1 MENKPNGVVVT
12 SNGFSHDKVHVAP
25 EISEDSIETKDYESS
40 EDKNS
45 SSPASKSAANG
56 NVRTYTVPQPFSLA
70 TEKRGSCTHNVG
82 PESAGNGVT
91 SSLKANNTRSP
102 QATRNSQPNSPLSL
116 RKLYLSDTKKHL
128 DEEDNC
134 SVASSTAASV
144 RTVKSRVTFGTAPS
158 FKSAE
163 CAEKRREFYMKL
175 EEKQQ
180 ALEAEKSACEA
191 RTKEEQEA
199 AIKQLRKNLVIKA
212 KPVPSFYYEG
222 PPPKAELKKLPLTRP
237 KSPKLSRRKSSG
249 DVNSSSQEDK
259 GGVCSR
265 AQRHSIGGPKA
276 EPANLRTPN
285 SKGQISGNGNCRVK
299 DQPEQENETTETT
312 IPNINEQNETTE
324 TTLPNINEQTNGD
337 ITVH

>member
-1 MENKPNGVVVT
+1 
-12 SNGFSHDKVHVAP
+12 
-25 EISEDSIETKDYESS
+25 
-40 EDKNS
+40 
-45 SSPASKSAANG
+45 
-56 NVRTYTVPQPFSLA
+56 
-70 TEKRGSCTHNVG
+70 
-82 PESAGNGVT
+82 
-91 SSLKANNTRSP
+91 
-102 QATRNSQPNSPLSL
+102 
-116 RKLYLSDTKKHL
+116 
-128 DEEDNC
+128 
-134 SVASSTAASV
+134 
-144 RTVKSRVTFGTAPS
+144 
-158 FKSAE
+158 
-163 CAEKRREFYMKL
+163 MKL

>member
-25 EISEDSIETKDYESS
+25 EISEDSIETKDYEVKECTEENSVVEQCPENQEVPEGKNEKSGALKSS

-102 QATRNSQPNSPLSL
+102 QETRNSQNVLSL
-116 RKLYLSDTKKHL
+116 AVH
-128 DEEDNC
+128 
-134 SVASSTAASV
+134 STAASV

-163 CAEKRREFYMKL
+163 CAEKRREFYTKL

-180 ALEAEKSACEA
+180 ALEAEKSA
-191 RTKEEQEA
+191 RVRQ
-199 AIKQLRKNLVIKA
+199 
-212 KPVPSFYYEG
+212 G
-222 PPPKAELKKLPLTRP
+222 P
-237 KSPKLSRRKSSG
+237 RKSSG
-249 DVNSSSQEDK
+249 DVNSSSKEDK

-265 AQRHSIGGPKA
+265 AQRHSIGGQKA

-285 SKGQISGNGNCRVK
+285 SKGQVSGNGNCRFAESRTNPSRK
-299 DQPEQENETTETT
+299 TRQQKRLFLISMSKTRQQKRLFLILTFKWEKFF
-312 IPNINEQNETTE
+312 IFLH
-324 TTLPNINEQTNGD
+324 LPYGGSEKKFPVFFSSGID
-337 ITVH
+337 LF

>member
-1 MENKPNGVVVT
+1 
-12 SNGFSHDKVHVAP
+12 
-25 EISEDSIETKDYESS
+25 
-40 EDKNS
+40 
-45 SSPASKSAANG
+45 
-56 NVRTYTVPQPFSLA
+56 
-70 TEKRGSCTHNVG
+70 
-82 PESAGNGVT
+82 
-91 SSLKANNTRSP
+91 
-102 QATRNSQPNSPLSL
+102 
-116 RKLYLSDTKKHL
+116 
-128 DEEDNC
+128 
-134 SVASSTAASV
+134 
-144 RTVKSRVTFGTAPS
+144 
-158 FKSAE
+158 
-163 CAEKRREFYMKL
+163 
-175 EEKQQ
+175 
-180 ALEAEKSACEA
+180 
-191 RTKEEQEA
+191 
-199 AIKQLRKNLVIKA
+199 
-212 KPVPSFYYEG
+212 
-222 PPPKAELKKLPLTRP
+222 LPLTRP